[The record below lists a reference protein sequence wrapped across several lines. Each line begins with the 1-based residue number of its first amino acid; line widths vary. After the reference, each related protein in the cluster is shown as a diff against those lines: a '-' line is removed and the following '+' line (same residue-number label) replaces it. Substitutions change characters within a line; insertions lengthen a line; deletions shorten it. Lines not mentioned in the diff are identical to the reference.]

1 MGPVTTLLRFRCIEP
16 VWPARPVRHFSIPCR
31 YRCRMDAEHPRPSGG
46 PAERIAALIAASPAP
61 AKGPCP
67 VLVTGGAG
75 YIGSHAVLA
84 LLDAGWPVVVIDD
97 LSTGFDWAVPA
108 AAAFHR
114 GDIADRALVSRL
126 IAQYGIGAIMHFAGS
141 VVVPESV
148 AKPLKYY
155 ENNTAKSRLLIEA
168 AVDGGVRHFI
178 FSSTAATYGI
188 PDAVPVREDARTEP
202 INPYGWSKL
211 MTERMLADVA
221 AACPINY
228 CALRYFNV
236 AGADPAGR
244 SGQSTAGATHL
255 IKVAVEAA
263 TGRRGH
269 VDVFGTDYG
278 TPDGTGVRDY
288 IHVADL
294 VAAHLLALEALIAD
308 PRESHVL
315 NCGYGRGFSV
325 LEVLDSV
332 ERQTGRPIERRLL
345 PRRPGDPDA
354 LVADN
359 RAIRAVLGWSPL
371 RESLDLIVADA
382 LAWERELDR
391 RRAAHA
397 PLRAAG

>member
-1 MGPVTTLLRFRCIEP
+1 MPNDKP
-16 VWPARPVRHFSIPCR
+16 
-31 YRCRMDAEHPRPSGG
+31 
-46 PAERIAALIAASPAP
+46 
-61 AKGPCP
+61 P

-84 LLDAGWPVVVIDD
+84 LLDAGWPVVVIDN
-97 LSTGFDWAVPA
+97 LVTGFRWAVPDA
-108 AAAFHR
+108 AVFAE
-114 GDIADRALVSRL
+114 GDIADQALVARL
-126 IAQYGIGAIMHFAGS
+126 IADHNIAAIIHFAGS

-148 AKPLKYY
+148 SDPLKYY
-155 ENNTAKSRLLIEA
+155 ENNTVKSRSLIES
-168 AVDGGVRHFI
+168 AVKGGVRHFI

-188 PDAVPVREDARTEP
+188 PDRVPVAEDARTQP

-211 MTERMLADVA
+211 MTERMLADTA
-221 AACPINY
+221 FAHAINY

-263 TGRRGH
+263 TGKRGH
-269 VDVFGTDYG
+269 VSVFGTDYG

-294 VAAHLLALEALIAD
+294 AAAHVDALEQLIAE
-308 PRESHVL
+308 PEKSHVM

-325 LEVLDSV
+325 LEVLDAV
-332 ERQTGRPIERRLL
+332 DRITNLKLDRRLE

-359 RAIRAVLGWSPL
+359 SRILATLPWRP
-371 RESLDLIVADA
+371 RRDDLDTIVADA
-382 LAWERELDR
+382 LGWERKLAERLP
-391 RRAAHA
+391 AS
-397 PLRAAG
+397 